1 VIRGVEMGH
10 KMGPSRE
17 QLILFPESLEEAVGR
32 DHPVR
37 VIDAFVDSLDL
48 GRLGFSK
55 VVAQATG
62 RPPYR
67 PGDMLKLYLYGYQY
81 QMRSSRRLEAES
93 QRNTEVMWLTRRL
106 MPAFKTIADFR
117 KDHPRPIIDVCRAFV
132 RFCRDQ
138 ALVGGK
144 VLVIDGTKINA
155 VASPKQVMTPGS
167 LKQKAEAIDRK
178 IATYLAQMDTA
189 DREESEAEAQKIDV
203 AAALEAL
210 KGGRLQI
217 QQQAE
222 ALREQGLSQLVVTE
236 PEAKLMRTAG
246 QGYQVAY
253 NAQTV
258 VDAEHKLVVAFDLV
272 NEGNDQRQLHPMAM
286 AGQEAVGGKAV
297 TVVADTGYSN
307 GEHGQRCED
316 QGITAIVARMG
327 TVNPKGKQYFA
338 RDRFSYDAQSDSWR
352 CPAGETLTCRAV
364 EKKAQQKKYWT
375 NACRGCPLKA
385 SCTKSGKRIIVR
397 HFFEDAREAMH
408 QRALADPSWMKL
420 RRCVVEHPYG
430 TIKWMMGRPRFLL
443 RGLKKAKAELALSI
457 LAYNLKRVT
466 NIQGVPKLLA
476 SLQPAPA

>member
-1 VIRGVEMGH
+1 
-10 KMGPSRE
+10 
-17 QLILFPESLEEAVGR
+17 LFPESLDEAVGGN
-32 DHPVR
+32 HPVR
-37 VIDAFVDSLDL
+37 VIDAFVESLDL
-48 GRLGFSK
+48 GRIGFSK

-67 PGDMLKLYLYGYQY
+67 PEDMLKLYLYGYQH
-81 QMRSSRRLEAES
+81 QMRSSRRLEAEAG
-93 QRNTEVMWLTRRL
+93 RNVEVMWLTRRL
-106 MPAFKTIADFR
+106 EPAFKTIADFR
-117 KDHPRPIIDVCRAFV
+117 KAHPDQIIDVCRAFV
-132 RFCRDQ
+132 QFCREQ

-155 VASPKQVMTPGS
+155 VASPKQVVTPGS

-178 IATYLAQMDTA
+178 IAAYLAQMDAA
-189 DREESEAEAQKIDV
+189 DREESEAQTQEIDV

-210 KGGRLQI
+210 KGRRIEI

-222 ALREQGLSQLVVTE
+222 ELSERGLSQLVMTE
-236 PEAKLMRTAG
+236 PDAKLMRTPG

-272 NEGNDQRQLHPMAM
+272 NEGNDQRQLYPMAM
-286 AGQEAVGGKAV
+286 AGQEAVGGEAV

-307 GEHGQRCED
+307 GEHGQLCAD
-316 QGITAIVARMG
+316 DGITAIVARME
-327 TVNPKGKQYFA
+327 TINPKGKQYFA

-364 EKKAQQKKYWT
+364 ERKAQQKKYWT

-397 HFFEDAREAMH
+397 HVFENAREAMH
-408 QRALADPSWMKL
+408 RRAMADPRWMKL

-443 RGLKKAKAELALSI
+443 RGLKKAKAELALGV
-457 LAYNLKRVT
+457 LAYNLKRVI
-466 NIQGVPKLLA
+466 NILGVPKLLA
-476 SLQPAPA
+476 SLQPTPA